1 MFGDY
6 NMVFKVRSNQYENTL
21 QNMSCTFLTILHA
34 SVHTALFVSFT
45 L

>member
-6 NMVFKVRSNQYENTL
+6 NVVYKVRNQYENTL
-21 QNMSCTFLTILHA
+21 QNMSCSFLTILHA